1 LMASRHQSRLHRKVR
16 RCHEKSPILSERP
29 RSNWTRRAIL
39 AFRSRP
45 RETAHIRGLVITIRH
60 RQKDDVV
67 PGLTTDPRK
76 CGPAR
81 LADGSMQAN

>member
-1 LMASRHQSRLHRKVR
+1 VGFDTA
-16 RCHEKSPILSERP
+16 
-29 RSNWTRRAIL
+29 RA
-39 AFRSRP
+39 
-45 RETAHIRGLVITIRH
+45 GLVGIDRDPVKELHGREQISPGGM
-60 RQKDDVV
+60 V